1 MPSGMM
7 TNPHLV
13 LVLFA
18 ASSVGS
24 GCAHE
29 RERLSSRPDTLSAP
43 LIIPADEARW
53 RATKFKGVEAA
64 VLWGDPDA
72 ELRGAELLRIA
83 PDLAFPEHTHSY
95 DERVL
100 VLSGPFVFML
110 PGANERQLQQGSYYY
125 LPAGVVHSS
134 RCAAAMKC
142 LVYSEVIPRTEAKR

>member
-1 MPSGMM
+1 MM
-7 TNPHLV
+7 TTPYLV

-18 ASSVGS
+18 ASTVGS
-24 GCAHE
+24 GCAE
-29 RERLSSRPDTLSAP
+29 DGERLSSRPDTLRAP

-53 RATKFKGVEAA
+53 RGTEFKGVEAA

-72 ELRGAELLRIA
+72 ELPGAELLRIA

-100 VLSGPFVFML
+100 VLSGTFVFIL

-134 RCAAAMKC
+134 RCAAAIKC
-142 LVYSEVIPRTEAKR
+142 LVYSEVIPHSEAKK